1 MSARGR
7 EFLDAWVASHLP
19 DETGGNPIA
28 ASDLADQMMKA
39 AGEAGI
45 APSELHEEVGSV
57 FEVIFEAMAR
67 RRDG

>member
-1 MSARGR
+1 M
-7 EFLDAWVASHLP
+7 P